1 MQIGSTEVEVLGI
14 GPAYKLYE
22 DALIQNTDAAK
33 VMKKLTKMLDQ
44 ALRKNA
50 SLQREV
56 ELVKDKAALLSSKN
70 HETICRLRKQVS
82 DLKVEAQLHQEDVAT
97 PSSHGALPVPVT
109 DFNTLD

>member
-1 MQIGSTEVEVLGI
+1 MQIGSTQVEVLGL
-14 GPAYKLYE
+14 GPAHKLYE
-22 DALIQNTDAAK
+22 DEVIPSTNAAE

-56 ELVKDKAALLSSKN
+56 DLVKDKAAKLDFEN
-70 HETICRLRKQVS
+70 HKIICGLRKQVS
-82 DLKVEAQLHQEDVAT
+82 DLKVEAQLHKEDVAT